1 MTYGRI
7 VVKLGSPVTNIMQG
21 GLTMETKQ
29 KTIGTGLIVAVGV
42 LIISVAQLIRMS
54 PDVNT
59 GLIQV
64 LLIGQLVVVMLV
76 ALLLLLIIK
85 KQ

>member
-1 MTYGRI
+1 
-7 VVKLGSPVTNIMQG
+7 
-21 GLTMETKQ
+21 METKQ